1 MSYTVT
7 GPYLNGSS
15 PPLNAEFF
23 NGIETFLA
31 LINSAAVDANIT
43 ADGNGLQTL
52 IKQAINPGSTVLNGS
67 TAGTA
72 TLYQPLTGTFKAVVV
87 IQAGFR
93 NGGGSAQTLAIPT
106 PFTLSFRWWTGD
118 TNTFAFKGS
127 GSARTSNI
135 ITALAAGGG
144 TVSAQTDIASHSW
157 GDTNAAVDTISF
169 NSGAA
174 SAHTGVLWMVGI

>member
-72 TLYQPLTGTFKAVVV
+72 TLYQPLTGIFKAVVV

-93 NGGGSAQTLAIPT
+93 NGGGAAQTLAIPT
-106 PFTLSFRWWTGD
+106 GFTLGFRWWVGD
-118 TNTFAFKGS
+118 TNTFAFK
-127 GSARTSNI
+127 SASTARNSNI
-135 ITALAAGGG
+135 ITALASGGG
-144 TVSAQTDIASHSW
+144 TISSQTDIASHSI
-157 GDTNAAVDTISF
+157 GECNFSVDTVSF

-174 SAHTGVLWMVGI
+174 SAHTGVLVMLGI